1 MATIPLKTSI
11 VPLTKSSIDQDSMKI
26 AITFKYNEGT
36 QDGILFTM
44 QDYIIAE
51 SSSQTIILKGIKEM
65 LKVKGII

>member
-36 QDGILFTM
+36 QDGSLFTIE
-44 QDYIIAE
+44 DYNATT
-51 SSSQTIILKGIKEM
+51 STSQTTILKGIKEM